1 MPPSMRGAIR
11 SRYLC
16 ASHNVACYHGQMAFI
31 LLTHPR
37 ELGKASNSGQ
47 LIEQCLADTQR
58 IVWQRTEP
66 DPGLLQLI
74 SQYQPARQIALVYP
88 GDKNPPATQQQAFK
102 HYILIDST
110 WQEARKIYNRS
121 AYLHSLPCV
130 QLPVQQASRYT
141 LRRNQK
147 ADGLCT
153 AETAMALLAGSGD
166 KASLARL
173 EQYFSDF
180 ISRS

>member
-1 MPPSMRGAIR
+1 
-11 SRYLC
+11 
-16 ASHNVACYHGQMAFI
+16 MAFI

-47 LIEQCLADTQR
+47 LIEQCLSDTQR
-58 IVWQRTEP
+58 IVWQRTVP
-66 DPGLLQLI
+66 DPSLLQLI
-74 SQYQPARQIALVYP
+74 AHHQPTNEIALVYP
-88 GDKNPPATQQQAFK
+88 GDKNPPAAAQQEFK

-121 AYLHSLPCV
+121 PYLHSLPCV
-130 QLPVQQASRYT
+130 QLSVGQASRYS

-153 AETAMALLAGSGD
+153 AETTMALLARAGD
-166 KASLARL
+166 QASLTRL
-173 EQYFSDF
+173 DQYFSAF
-180 ISRS
+180 ISHR